1 MSKVC
6 CFLETPIFSS
16 NFFGDFIW
24 DVQVVLSNS
33 LSSKVSF
40 LFRSFKIFIRFR
52 SSSPCINSLPCPTC
66 SRPTW
71 TSTFIS
77 DWFYDWRMYVCP
89 MWMICRYLLSSFSLI
104 LVHRNW
110 TAWTPGVYFTNHD
123 KFSKKLDHLTSKKNR
138 LVQWSS
144 YLAALSHG
152 LSKLTSSDWPKF
164 VWRTNLCSSGEL
176 RGQTVISDSK
186 TWP

>member
-77 DWFYDWRMYVCP
+77 DWFYDWRIYVCP

-110 TAWTPGVYFTNHD
+110 TAWTPG
-123 KFSKKLDHLTSKKNR
+123 
-138 LVQWSS
+138 VQWSS